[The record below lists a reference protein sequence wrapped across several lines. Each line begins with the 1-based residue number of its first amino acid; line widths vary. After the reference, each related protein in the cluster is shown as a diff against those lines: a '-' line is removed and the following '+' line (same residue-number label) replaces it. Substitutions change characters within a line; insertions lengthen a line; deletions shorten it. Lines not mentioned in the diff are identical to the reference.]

1 MCKEK
6 VCFVV
11 GNSNRRR
18 RRRMMVKGIQVQL
31 CGFVTQRWTLKPRT
45 SISISSLSPISH
57 PYLSLKLLPT
67 HTTPRTTRFAPFRA
81 SSSLQSSGNVRSIK
95 FCQWCGGSTKHDI
108 PEGEEKLRA
117 ICTLCGRIAYQNP
130 KMVTSLLPTN
140 TFLFFPFL
148 SH

>member
-81 SSSLQSSGNVRSIK
+81 SSSLQSSVSSLSPRIPCLSDFLRSHVIFVADEIASNFRSIYY
-95 FCQWCGGSTKHDI
+95 S
-108 PEGEEKLRA
+108 
-117 ICTLCGRIAYQNP
+117 
-130 KMVTSLLPTN
+130 
-140 TFLFFPFL
+140 
-148 SH
+148 